1 MEKISLI
8 QKEIIRLL
16 QKKGATYAHPLKS
29 KEMGEKLNVT
39 PSYIREQAKI
49 LEKKGVIAVRRGPGG
64 GYFFLAGDS
73 KDFSV

>member
-1 MEKISLI
+1 MKEITLI

-29 KEMGEKLNVT
+29 KDLGAKLNVT
-39 PSYIREQAKI
+39 PSYIREQAKV

-64 GYFFLAGDS
+64 GYFFLPQDQ
-73 KDFSV
+73 KDLSL